1 MIYGG
6 FIPIIIYQTSAIGG
20 GSSLRTPLLT
30 EDSQDI
36 DLENG
41 TDYIE
46 AEVESP

>member
-6 FIPIIIYQTSAIGG
+6 FIPVITYATGVSGGAIF
-20 GSSLRTPLLT
+20 LRTPLLT
-30 EDSQDI
+30 EGSDDI

-46 AEVESP
+46 AELPE